1 MSACPA
7 PGAREDAE
15 LLAEIALGVR
25 SVEAVFL
32 PGLALRWIS
41 PSIEALTGFS
51 AQDCVGAADPFELL
65 VFEDDRVFCRRM
77 AQRVEAEGIEQ
88 AFELRL
94 RTRDD
99 HTVWV
104 QTHWRP
110 RAGGGVRLSAEHIQA
125 RKETEFTLLETVAEL
140 RRQEALREL
149 YLVRS
154 NDERQRLA
162 ALLNLIRIGILFIDQ
177 DRRVLYHNRA
187 MLEIWG
193 YSPETLLVGCRDAV
207 LKERAPV
214 VLSDPAAYLA
224 HIDRTVRGKQAISD
238 EYEFHFTDGR
248 IATDRSAVVAAEE
261 AGRRIGR
268 LWIYEDVTVARR
280 TSMRLVELA
289 ERDELTGLYN
299 RRRFHEELGRMLADA
314 ERRGSRLGLLAFDLD
329 GFKPI
334 NDSFGHQAGDEVLV
348 RLAVELGRTVRR
360 NETLFRVGGD
370 EFALLVPEGSAEGL
384 RELAHRLVE
393 TVAAMR
399 FVFDGREAAVTASVG
414 IARFPDNA
422 REGEAM
428 VAAADEALYRAK
440 SEGRNRAA
448 VSGRRGG
455 ESARMPSSNPD
466 EPASRED

>member
-1 MSACPA
+1 MKWGRKPA
-7 PGAREDAE
+7 KRSEAD
-15 LLAEIALGVR
+15 LLGEIAEGVHGI
-25 SVEAVFL
+25 EAIFD
-32 PGLALRWIS
+32 PGLRLRWIS

-422 REGEAM
+422 REGEAL

>member
-162 ALLNLIRIGILFIDQ
+162 A
-177 DRRVLYHNRA
+177 
-187 MLEIWG
+187 
-193 YSPETLLVGCRDAV
+193 
-207 LKERAPV
+207 
-214 VLSDPAAYLA
+214 
-224 HIDRTVRGKQAISD
+224 
-238 EYEFHFTDGR
+238 
-248 IATDRSAVVAAEE
+248 
-261 AGRRIGR
+261 
-268 LWIYEDVTVARR
+268 
-280 TSMRLVELA
+280 
-289 ERDELTGLYN
+289 
-299 RRRFHEELGRMLADA
+299 
-314 ERRGSRLGLLAFDLD
+314 
-329 GFKPI
+329 
-334 NDSFGHQAGDEVLV
+334 
-348 RLAVELGRTVRR
+348 
-360 NETLFRVGGD
+360 
-370 EFALLVPEGSAEGL
+370 
-384 RELAHRLVE
+384 
-393 TVAAMR
+393 
-399 FVFDGREAAVTASVG
+399 
-414 IARFPDNA
+414 
-422 REGEAM
+422 
-428 VAAADEALYRAK
+428 
-440 SEGRNRAA
+440 RNRA
-448 VSGRRGG
+448 VFIV
-455 ESARMPSSNPD
+455 
-466 EPASRED
+466 